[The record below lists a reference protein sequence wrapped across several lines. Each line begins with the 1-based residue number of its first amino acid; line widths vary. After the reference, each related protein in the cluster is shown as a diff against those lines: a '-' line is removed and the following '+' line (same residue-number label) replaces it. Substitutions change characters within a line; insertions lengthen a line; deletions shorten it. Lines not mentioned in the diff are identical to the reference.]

1 MRRSQNNQGI
11 SPIFILVF
19 IAVILAGAF
28 FLAWK
33 NLTAPI
39 PTPPP
44 PITGTPQPITL
55 QTAPPAAATATPIP
69 TIYPLIPDAGT
80 AGTYNVSQG
89 PHSGPTF
96 RRVVFDPL
104 DVKKGQDLK
113 ITITLESNSGV
124 SSLTGTFTM
133 DNSKKDLSFTR
144 VSDQGATE
152 VWETTFNLTDSVD
165 YKYILNLTGRDAGG
179 TSTIA
184 VAPRS

>member
-1 MRRSQNNQGI
+1 VKSSKYNQGI
-11 SPIFILVF
+11 SPVFILVF

-33 NLTAPI
+33 NLTGPI

-44 PITGTPQPITL
+44 LAGTPPPITL
-55 QTAPPAAATATPIP
+55 QTAPPVAVTTSTPVP
-69 TIYPLIPDAGT
+69 TIYPLIPDAGS

-113 ITITLESNSGV
+113 ITVTLESNSGV
-124 SSLTGTFTM
+124 TGLTGSLTM

-152 VWETTFNLTDSVD
+152 VWEATFNLTDSVD
-165 YKYILNLTGRDAGG
+165 YKYILNLSGRDAGG
-179 TSTIA
+179 TSTIS